1 MFKSREV
8 SAGTSHLH
16 MYFSFVYNETA
27 VINYC
32 MTRFAEPVFPIARLI
47 CLTSDA
53 CENAISII
61 QICRTESWIHPNDDN
76 ASIVL
81 SCDPLHSV
89 D

>member
-1 MFKSREV
+1 MYSCFICKTSFNLGGSGVGMFKSREV

-16 MYFSFVYNETA
+16 MYFSFVYNETG

-32 MTRFAEPVFPIARLI
+32 MTRFAEPVFPIARFI

-61 QICRTESWIHPNDDN
+61 HICRTES
-76 ASIVL
+76 
-81 SCDPLHSV
+81 
-89 D
+89 